1 YDSMLSHL
9 LFPAGHRDEA
19 IQRMIRAI
27 QEYEIQGVA
36 TTLPFGLF
44 VMQHPAFQAGQ
55 FDTSFIAKYYN
66 ESDLYNQPSD
76 EQLFSAA
83 LTAAL
88 QHEQASGV
96 QGAMKASSLPTS
108 SPESKHPDESDWNN
122 KPGFAP
128 WRINRGF

>member
-1 YDSMLSHL
+1 
-9 LFPAGHRDEA
+9 
-19 IQRMIRAI
+19 MIRAI

-44 VMQHPAFQAGQ
+44 VMQHPAFQSGQ

-66 ESDLYNQPSD
+66 ESNLYNQPSD

-83 LTAAL
+83 LTAVL

-96 QGAMKASSLPTS
+96 QGAIKASYPPTSPPTS
-108 SPESKHPDESDWNN
+108 SPTSPPENKHLVESDWNN